1 MLKFAKLEPSGLK
14 DQELGRELY
23 VTTSVRIFF
32 RENLLKS
39 DDFLKKNTE
48 DFSSTRLSN
57 DELNYIIAK
66 EVGTSRVVKNI
77 RIANEWGQIRY
88 SDKFSIYFILLY
100 NETLAKIISAKS
112 KINEGS
118 ASKKYPSMISSGIT
132 DPISGK
138 EIRVTTTV
146 RVAFKKVFP
155 YTLIPQMDS
164 SGNLM
169 EEKKITYPMA
179 SPPEQTNYIAKIFAS
194 RSDTANVKKVFLTKN
209 KERAEIRSFGIQN
222 IMTISVIRD
231 HIDII
236 SVQDTW
242 RSEKMPRPGSRGSRD
257 VLSINR
263 PTYTEQYRTKFF
275 DREKI

>member
-132 DPISGK
+132 DPI
-138 EIRVTTTV
+138 
-146 RVAFKKVFP
+146 
-155 YTLIPQMDS
+155 
-164 SGNLM
+164 
-169 EEKKITYPMA
+169 
-179 SPPEQTNYIAKIFAS
+179 
-194 RSDTANVKKVFLTKN
+194 
-209 KERAEIRSFGIQN
+209 
-222 IMTISVIRD
+222 
-231 HIDII
+231 
-236 SVQDTW
+236 
-242 RSEKMPRPGSRGSRD
+242 
-257 VLSINR
+257 
-263 PTYTEQYRTKFF
+263 
-275 DREKI
+275 